1 MMRTNGP
8 DRRAATS
15 LRLSSSGFTGRY
27 REFQA
32 LPGAVRLLV
41 GSLAGRLPL
50 GMSSLAVL
58 LFVHLKTGSFAIAG
72 VAVGAYTL
80 GSAVTTPLQGRL
92 VDRVGGPLV
101 LICFAVAQAVGMVAL
116 VLAGELGAASA
127 VLVVLSGVAGSM
139 TPPLSASV
147 RALWPRVARSAATL
161 EIAYALDATSQ
172 ELIWTCGPLLVA
184 AAVAAGSPA
193 AAVLLC
199 GAITVAGTVL
209 FATAPATRQSR
220 RAGRETERSSPI
232 RNPALQIVLAAT
244 LLLGMGIGAIEVA
257 LPGLAVREGSHAA
270 AGILLGLWS
279 IGSLIG
285 GLTYGARLVRAQLTV
300 RYVGLMLVV
309 AATTAPLIFAG
320 SLAAA
325 FPLSLLA
332 GVGFA
337 PLMACQYSLV
347 GALADRRTVIEAFAW
362 TSTALVSGIAG
373 GNAVGGALVQGG
385 GIARAFAFGSLTQVV
400 GALIALT
407 GRHRLALAAARRE
420 PQVVAAAVSS

>member
-1 MMRTNGP
+1 
-8 DRRAATS
+8 
-15 LRLSSSGFTGRY
+15 LSSTGFTARY
-27 REFQA
+27 REFRA

-58 LFVHLKTGSFAIAG
+58 LLVHLKTGSFAIAG

-80 GSAVTTPLQGRL
+80 GSAATTPLQGRL

-101 LICFAVAQAVGMVAL
+101 LISFAVAQAAGMVAL
-116 VLAGELGAASA
+116 VVAGELGAASA

-147 RALWPRVARSAATL
+147 RALWPRVARSTATL

-172 ELIWTCGPLLVA
+172 EMIWTCGPLLVA
-184 AAVAAGSPA
+184 ATVAAGSPA

-209 FATAPATRQSR
+209 FATAPATRQWR
-220 RAGRETERSSPI
+220 GVARETERSSPI
-232 RNPALQIVLAAT
+232 RNRGLQIVLAAT
-244 LLLGMGIGAIEVA
+244 LLLGLSIGAIEVA
-257 LPGLAVREGSHAA
+257 LPGLAAREGSRAA
-270 AGILLGLWS
+270 AGVLLGLWS

-285 GLTYGARLVRAQLTV
+285 GLTYGSRLVRTQVTA
-300 RYVGLMLVV
+300 RYVGLTLLV
-309 AATTAPLIFAG
+309 AATTAPLIFAD
-320 SLAAA
+320 SVAAA
-325 FPLSLLA
+325 LPLSLLA

-337 PLMACQYSLV
+337 PLMACQYTLV
-347 GALADRRTVIEAFAW
+347 GALADRRAVTEAFAW

-373 GNAVGGALVQGG
+373 GNAIGGVLVQGG
-385 GIARAFAFGSLTQVV
+385 GISRAFAFGCLTQVV

-407 GRHRLALAAARRE
+407 GRRRLASAVARRE
-420 PQVVAAAVSS
+420 PQVVAAAMSS